1 LFQLP
6 PNCVRQ
12 RMQSQIQ
19 PNVSPLQQTD
29 TILTLHRRQFRE
41 KQRVEREL
49 ARVRQEIDHYNS
61 IDRMYQHDRKH
72 PFGKTF
78 VVIPR
83 SSKRNSKQDEAKQDF
98 CSETPPRRGSAPIQ
112 DNHPFGKT
120 FVVIPTSSKRSS
132 KQDVAKH
139 DFSSETPPRR
149 ASAPIQGRAPKR
161 SSLLLKDNRD
171 LSFLNS
177 SLSSLHYSGKSS
189 FSFATRQKRRS
200 ASVVYPTHTDKDS
213 SPPERRRSVALI
225 TVTQKRD
232 SGKELICKLN
242 NKLGLDW

>member
-1 LFQLP
+1 LFKLL
-6 PNCVRQ
+6 PNCIRQ

-78 VVIPR
+78 VVVP
-83 SSKRNSKQDEAKQDF
+83 SSKRNFKQDEAKQDF
-98 CSETPPRRGSAPIQ
+98 GEETPPRRGSVPIQ

-120 FVVIPTSSKRSS
+120 FVVIPTSGKRNS

-177 SLSSLHYSGKSS
+177 SLSSLHYGGRSS
-189 FSFATRQKRRS
+189 FNCATRQKRRS
-200 ASVVYPTHTDKDS
+200 ASVVHPTNADKDS
-213 SPPERRRSVALI
+213 SPREKRRSVALI